1 MPHHARAPRLAV
13 VILLCAVPGAAAAAQ
28 PARALPKVR
37 VVATGG
43 TIAGE
48 QREPGTLGS
57 YEIKKS
63 VNDIV
68 SLIPNVQRY
77 AEVETEQF
85 SNLPSPSVTPAHW
98 LRLAQRINALLKE
111 RPDLAGI
118 VVTHGTARL
127 EETAFFL
134 YLTVK
139 SDRPVVVVGAQRPPT
154 GISPDG
160 PINLLSARRVAAVAR
175 QRGDGGDGRPHHLGA
190 RRHQDLRA
198 RRRLRRRRDGHA
210 RHGGDERRRVLLSA
224 GEEAHGVER
233 LRRRL
238 TRDAAARRHQ
248 LLVLGRARR
257 SRSGCESGD
266 CRDHRLRAGRGQVLR
281 GAAAQGRHRRG
292 DVSLRVAGRFPLRRG
307 GTGGAAGHRGEAPP
321 ANQGAHPDDAGA
333 DAHPGPR
340 RHPAVVRFLL
350 TPPPA
355 RARLP

>member
-160 PINLLSARRVAAVAR
+160 PINLLSAIRVAASPQSRGKGVTAVMDDRIISARDVTKIYARGGGFDGAEMGTLGTVTSSGVEFFYQPVRKHTATTDFDVSGVRLLPRVGISYSYSGAQGVA
-175 QRGDGGDGRPHHLGA
+175 
-190 RRHQDLRA
+190 DLDA
-198 RRRLRRRRDGHA
+198 KAVVVATTGFAPEEDKYYEALRRKGVIVAATFPSGSQVDSPSDEAA
-210 RHGGDERRRVLLSA
+210 RGAPPVIAVKHLLPTKA
-224 GEEAHGVER
+224 RILMMLA
-233 LRRRL
+233 L
-238 TRDAAARRHQ
+238 TRTQDPAAIQQ
-248 LLVLGRARR
+248 LFD
-257 SRSGCESGD
+257 SY
-266 CRDHRLRAGRGQVLR
+266 
-281 GAAAQGRHRRG
+281 
-292 DVSLRVAGRFPLRRG
+292 
-307 GTGGAAGHRGEAPP
+307 
-321 ANQGAHPDDAGA
+321 
-333 DAHPGPR
+333 
-340 RHPAVVRFLL
+340 
-350 TPPPA
+350 
-355 RARLP
+355 

>member
-13 VILLCAVPGAAAAAQ
+13 VILLCAVPVAAAAAQ

-160 PINLLSARRVAAVAR
+160 PINLLSAIRVAASPQSRGKGVTAVMDDRIISARDVTKIYARGGGFDGAEMGTLGTVATSGVEFFYQPVKKHTVSSDFDVASLETLPR
-175 QRGDGGDGRPHHLGA
+175 VGISYSYSGA
-190 RRHQDLRA
+190 QGVADLDA
-198 RRRLRRRRDGHA
+198 KAVIVATTGFAPEEDKYYEALRRKGVIVAATFPSGSQVDSPSDEAA
-210 RHGGDERRRVLLSA
+210 RGAPPVIAVKHLLPTKA
-224 GEEAHGVER
+224 RILMMLA
-233 LRRRL
+233 L
-238 TRDAAARRHQ
+238 TRTQDPAAIQQ
-248 LLVLGRARR
+248 LFD
-257 SRSGCESGD
+257 SY
-266 CRDHRLRAGRGQVLR
+266 
-281 GAAAQGRHRRG
+281 
-292 DVSLRVAGRFPLRRG
+292 
-307 GTGGAAGHRGEAPP
+307 
-321 ANQGAHPDDAGA
+321 
-333 DAHPGPR
+333 
-340 RHPAVVRFLL
+340 
-350 TPPPA
+350 
-355 RARLP
+355 